1 MKENIKIGLL
11 GIIAFTLVI
20 DTFIMDDSG
29 NSSELAEVTQPTSN
43 MVSNVAATPPTPIN
57 DPTLS
62 PQPPQQ
68 PTQSES
74 RAKTS
79 IKFAQSS
86 HSFGEI
92 EQDSKNTYVFKFT
105 NTGSEP
111 LIIENA
117 TGSCGCTVPTYPKEP
132 IAPGKTGEIEVV
144 YSPGKQEGE
153 QTKTVSIT
161 ANTDPIVTTLNI
173 SAKVH
178 KH

>member
-11 GIIAFTLVI
+11 GIIALTLVV
-20 DTFIMDDSG
+20 DTFFMDES
-29 NSSELAEVTQPTSN
+29 NSSIVSEPKSN
-43 MVSNVAATPPTPIN
+43 IVSNATPITNPN
-57 DPTLS
+57 LQ
-62 PQPPQQ
+62 QPLPQQ
-68 PTQSES
+68 PQPQQSSQSET

-79 IKFAQSS
+79 VNFDNMS
-86 HSFGEI
+86 HNFGEI
-92 EQDSKNTYVFKFT
+92 KQDSKHTYVFKFT
-105 NTGSEP
+105 NTGSQP

-153 QTKTVSIT
+153 QVKTVSIT

-173 SAKVH
+173 SAKV
-178 KH
+178 KVN

>member
-11 GIIAFTLVI
+11 GIIALTLVV
-20 DTFIMDDSG
+20 DTFIMGDSG
-29 NSSELAEVTQPTSN
+29 GSTRETEVSQPTSN
-43 MVSNVAATPPTPIN
+43 MVSNVAATPPLPIN
-57 DPTLS
+57 DPTVA
-62 PQPPQQ
+62 QQAPQQ

-79 IKFAQSS
+79 VKFAQSS
-86 HSFGEI
+86 HNFGEI
-92 EQDSKNTYVFKFT
+92 EQDSKHTYVFKFT

-117 TGSCGCTVPTYPKEP
+117 AGSCGCTVPTYPKEP